1 MAKTEKFSVVF
12 ELPRD
17 IEVGSIV
24 KQKGKVLTITSIRK
38 IECISSRW
46 ILVSG
51 NATVQKWGEA
61 DMKRIGINDKC
72 IGCGAK
78 VDDPDCLVYEE
89 GRYYHCKNFDHSTDP
104 GHYT

>member
-1 MAKTEKFSVVF
+1 
-12 ELPRD
+12 
-17 IEVGSIV
+17 
-24 KQKGKVLTITSIRK
+24 
-38 IECISSRW
+38 
-46 ILVSG
+46 
-51 NATVQKWGEA
+51 
-61 DMKRIGINDKC
+61 MKRIGINDKC